1 MKKSRIWIASL
12 LLLAVLVLLGVSA
25 YSWYQ
30 NKFSAPRKEA
40 PIVQFKVSKQNTI
53 IAVVSNLSYYGFIK
67 DENAFKYALQN
78 TKDTTP
84 GKEGAIKIGNN
95 TIDTEAAYDISPA
108 MSAWEIAKILLN
120 EGTPTSTDCSD
131 GCPIKTPFEPE
142 LLPGGNIAPSLQERL
157 RAEYDWVKN
166 YEDCVKAHGQL
177 SSEQYAQRT
186 GKPRECVNP
195 DSRVFTQGQEGWSD
209 RPSP

>member
-1 MKKSRIWIASL
+1 MKRAKVLFASL
-12 LLLAVLVLLGVSA
+12 FLLAVLLLAGVLV

-30 NKFSAPRKEA
+30 SKFSAPRKEA
-40 PIVQFKVSKQNTI
+40 PIVQFKISKQNTL
-53 IAVVSNLSYYGFIK
+53 IAVLSNLSYYGFIK

-78 TKDTTP
+78 TKDNTP
-84 GKEGAIKIGNN
+84 GKEGVIKIGNN
-95 TIDTEAAYDISPA
+95 TIDTESAYNISQA

-131 GCPIKTPFEPE
+131 GCPNKTPFEPE
-142 LLPGGNIAPSLQERL
+142 LLPGGNIAPSIQERL
-157 RAEYDWVKN
+157 RTEYDWVKN
-166 YEDCVKAHGQL
+166 YDDCIKAHGQL
-177 SSEQYAQRT
+177 SSEQYTERT

-209 RPSP
+209 HPSP